1 MKTVKY
7 WKTKLPNALNL
18 IAKRIILLLI
28 LGLGLNACG
37 PQAPEKTEELPDW
50 IIPEDKMVEVLTDV
64 HIVEGARIG
73 KKVLGDSSSA
83 KAYYDLIWHK
93 YGITEELYD
102 SSFRFYSRNAE
113 RMDLMYEE
121 VLTRLTKLSS
131 AEEAASGGRKKEK
144 DEEDE

>member
-1 MKTVKY
+1 MKMEKF
-7 WKTKLPNALNL
+7 WRTKQPNALNL
-18 IAKRIILLLI
+18 IAKRFMLLMV
-28 LGLGLNACG
+28 LGFGLNACG
-37 PQAPEKTEELPDW
+37 PQAPEKTEDFPDW
-50 IIPEDKMVEVLTDV
+50 IIPEDKMVDVLTDV

-83 KAYYDLIWHK
+83 KAYYDLVWHK

-121 VLTRLTKLSS
+121 VLTRLTKMSS
-131 AEEAASGGRKKEK
+131 TEEAVSGGRKN
-144 DEEDE
+144 DDSDD